1 VWSSCGRR
9 GDAEQLP
16 LEMCRV
22 LLGMLGGEA
31 DDAGEAPLPVGGLRE
46 AELTQAQALRE
57 ALEDVLDEQAQ
68 QEALSVDVV
77 VDAVVD
83 LLMRTVRRVALQL
96 TQAGDMDGARSRLVA
111 CYRLVQRSLSNDCF

>member
-1 VWSSCGRR
+1 
-9 GDAEQLP
+9 
-16 LEMCRV
+16 
-22 LLGMLGGEA
+22 
-31 DDAGEAPLPVGGLRE
+31 
-46 AELTQAQALRE
+46 
-57 ALEDVLDEQAQ
+57 
-68 QEALSVDVV
+68 VDVV

>member
-1 VWSSCGRR
+1 
-9 GDAEQLP
+9 
-16 LEMCRV
+16 
-22 LLGMLGGEA
+22 
-31 DDAGEAPLPVGGLRE
+31 LRE